1 MRQGVAETV
10 RLRGVLVQRLQA
22 LPGLRIAPS
31 ATNFLFLDI
40 GRPNGPVNEALL
52 ARGIITKPWK
62 EAGFETFIRV
72 SIGTEAENTRF
83 AQALAEILE
92 GSA

>member
-1 MRQGVAETV
+1 M
-10 RLRGVLVQRLQA
+10 
-22 LPGLRIAPS
+22 
-31 ATNFLFLDI
+31 
-40 GRPNGPVNEALL
+40 NEALL
-52 ARGIITKPWK
+52 ARGVIIKPWR
-62 EAGFETFIRV
+62 EPGFETFIRV